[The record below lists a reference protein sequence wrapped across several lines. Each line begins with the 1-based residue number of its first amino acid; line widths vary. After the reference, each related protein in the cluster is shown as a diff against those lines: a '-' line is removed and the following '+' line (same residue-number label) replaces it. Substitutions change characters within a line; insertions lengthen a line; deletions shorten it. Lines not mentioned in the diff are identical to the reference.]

1 MNFYVDLPLTML
13 VIVKKYIHRLFYKE
27 TPIEFD
33 KETETAIE
41 KMQVTDHFTRVCR
54 I

>member
-1 MNFYVDLPLTML
+1 MNFYVGLPLTML
-13 VIVKKYIHRLFYKE
+13 VIVKKIYTKAFYKE

-33 KETETAIE
+33 KENETAIE